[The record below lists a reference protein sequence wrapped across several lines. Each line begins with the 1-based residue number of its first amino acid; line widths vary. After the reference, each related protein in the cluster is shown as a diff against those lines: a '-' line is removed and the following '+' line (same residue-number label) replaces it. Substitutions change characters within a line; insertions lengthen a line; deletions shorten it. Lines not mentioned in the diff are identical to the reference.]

1 MISLF
6 RLTAFSASS
15 PHFTSLLRCHPPSH
29 LLHPTL
35 CSFSSFI
42 FNLSVTPHFASD
54 ETTFLKNFFYT
65 FYTKTTPIIPC
76 CPLLF
81 HSLLVLVSKGLIGCL
96 SPYHHRV
103 QRLVIGWI
111 LLTCFPTF
119 EKVIGLNMMMLNDL
133 LVHPCFTNG
142 SSSRMG
148 VTKWA
153 GQKVSIDFTALFS
166 LARV

>member
-6 RLTAFSASS
+6 RLTALSASS

-54 ETTFLKNFFYT
+54 ETTFFLNFFYT

-81 HSLLVLVSKGLIGCL
+81 HSLLVLVSKGLIGGSVVCHHIITGCRDL
-96 SPYHHRV
+96 S
-103 QRLVIGWI
+103 LVGFYSHASQH
-111 LLTCFPTF
+111 L
-119 EKVIGLNMMMLNDL
+119 K
-133 LVHPCFTNG
+133 
-142 SSSRMG
+142 R
-148 VTKWA
+148 
-153 GQKVSIDFTALFS
+153 S
-166 LARV
+166 LA